1 MRLAMSKPFSQSLY
15 DSNDAAAKEKLINA
29 LLKRGIIAQENPDPY
44 GVDLIS
50 MTHPNSYEVEVKHNW
65 TGITFPFQTIHIAAR
80 KLKFALVN
88 VRFVILNKPL
98 THGVVI
104 KGEVVQESAIIKKD
118 TSLTEGEDFI
128 SVPIQK
134 AAFVKL

>member
-1 MRLAMSKPFSQSLY
+1 MTKPFSASLY
-15 DSNDAAAKEKLINA
+15 EANDAAAKEKLISA

-44 GVDLIS
+44 GVDLVS
-50 MTHPNSYEVEVKHNW
+50 NGNSYEVEVKHNW

-80 KLKFALVN
+80 KLKFATERM
-88 VRFVILNKPL
+88 RFVILNKPL
-98 THGVVI
+98 TWAIVI
-104 KGEVVQESAIIKKD
+104 RGEVAAASPIIKKD

-128 SVPIQK
+128 SVPTEK